1 MSRVHKMAWS
11 NVGIFLKLSSQRCQ
25 LLSLGSKKEV
35 SGGLSTGK
43 LKSDVLVS
51 TSNARYMECL
61 FSKWTKDNNSVH
73 GTWQRFFKDL
83 VYEEGETTMP
93 APCQFYPNPIAS
105 PDQLRKDV
113 SISLPPKQ
121 EVTLPKESP
130 HKSHEAK
137 PLESGTKLSASTADK
152 VGSCSPMANHLIDVS
167 KGSPVLVRKT
177 TKSPPVLKNQSSI
190 SKSTS
195 EQLDSNTCVVCPQK
209 VDMNVLAL
217 SPEIR
222 TSGLSGCQDVLQFS
236 TSCIKK
242 REGSSI
248 LTVNEMENKF
258 SKNQTRKFCQ
268 KKPPEELNLPTMST
282 EVKDSLGSQRTAY
295 ARNNFKTKFGSLST
309 FMKYWRQAC
318 RKSHLKRVSGPEM
331 VVKRS
336 TKANSKPR
344 NIMYFKSYYEK
355 NLSQGKDKVAKTAN
369 EKPLKPKD
377 ENSKEQP
384 EPRHFKSNDNKIQ
397 VFGYQAEDEDSPKM
411 KLEAEDITLK
421 ATEPPNKTESEGH
434 STSSKP
440 KNKTDTYET
449 LEDLINDID
458 DTTLDRDMIDPI
470 EPEIKDSKTSK
481 LLENTSKKNPTAYK
495 TTLRVFKSKLKGNTK
510 NDKKVKPKPEALKPL
525 RIFNADQKGPPKVKP
540 TEEDKSWIYSDEI
553 TLKNFKKPTNDTKK
567 STLKTPGVGKSPIS
581 DLKNNSIKK
590 PLDENTR
597 KNKKTE

>member
-25 LLSLGSKKEV
+25 LLSLGSKNEV
-35 SGGLSTGK
+35 SGGLNTGK
-43 LKSDVLVS
+43 LKSDVLGS

-61 FSKWTKDNNSVH
+61 FTKWTKDNNSVH

-83 VYEEGETTMP
+83 VHEKGETP
-93 APCQFYPNPIAS
+93 SEN
-105 PDQLRKDV
+105 PDQLEKDV
-113 SISLPPKQ
+113 AISLPHKQ
-121 EVTLPKESP
+121 EVTLPNEPP
-130 HKSHEAK
+130 HKCHEAK
-137 PLESGTKLSASTADK
+137 LLESGKKLSASTADK
-152 VGSCSPMANHLIDVS
+152 VRSCFPMANHSIDVS
-167 KGSPVLVRKT
+167 EGSPVLGRKT
-177 TKSPPVLKNQSSI
+177 KYSPPVLKNQSSI
-190 SKSTS
+190 SKSSS

-217 SPEIR
+217 STEIR
-222 TSGLSGCQDVLQFS
+222 TSGLSGCQDVLKLS

-242 REGSSI
+242 CEGSSI
-248 LTVNEMENKF
+248 LTAKEMVNKF

-268 KKPPEELNLPTMST
+268 KKPPEELREASMTT
-282 EVKDSLGSQRTAY
+282 EVKDFLGSRRTGN
-295 ARNNFKTKFGSLST
+295 ARNNFKTKFGCLDT

-318 RKSHLKRVSGPEM
+318 RKGHLKRVSGPEII
-331 VVKRS
+331 VKRC

-355 NLSQGKDKVAKTAN
+355 NLSQGKDKVAKTA
-369 EKPLKPKD
+369 KKTPLKPKD

-384 EPRHFKSNDNKIQ
+384 EPRHCKSNDSKIQ
-397 VFGYQAEDEDSPKM
+397 ALGYQEEYKDSSKI

-421 ATEPPNKTESEGH
+421 ATEPPKKTESEGS

-440 KNKTDTYET
+440 KDKTDIYET

-470 EPEIKDSKTSK
+470 EPKIKDSKTSNF
-481 LLENTSKKNPTAYK
+481 LENTSKRNPAAYK
-495 TTLRVFKSKLKGNTK
+495 TTLRVFKPKQKGNTK
-510 NDKKVKPKPEALKPL
+510 NDKTVKPKPEAFKPL
-525 RIFNADQKGPPKVKP
+525 RILNADQKDPPKAKP
-540 TEEDKSWIYSDEI
+540 TNEDKSWIYSDEI
-553 TLKNFKKPTNDTKK
+553 TLKNLKKPTNDTEK
-567 STLKTPGVGKSPIS
+567 STLKTPEVGKSPIS

-597 KNKKTE
+597 EN